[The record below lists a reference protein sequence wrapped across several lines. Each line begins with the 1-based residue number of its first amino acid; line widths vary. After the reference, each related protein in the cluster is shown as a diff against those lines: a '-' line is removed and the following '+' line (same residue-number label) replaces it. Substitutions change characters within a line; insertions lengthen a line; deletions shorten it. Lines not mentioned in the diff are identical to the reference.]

1 MMWWTLTI
9 LAGAIASPCE
19 KVGIAYGD
27 VAGIPNAGYTNDAD
41 GCQMTCGNDF
51 KCKSYT
57 WKENSSPMRGAC
69 WHFPSAEEA
78 QTMEPSAVS
87 GPKTCKSPATSAG
100 ATLGNIGDAASAGIN
115 EAVDSMNGEVKAAA
129 TAVSNAVPTVPPL
142 PSAEET
148 ATAISDA
155 LPTVPPVAATPATP
169 AEGEF
174 QLTTAAPKAGISA
187 HIADLKD
194 KIKKSFDVND
204 SFTANM
210 GGPGFWTS
218 LVLVVVAAFSLR
230 VGAHYFF
237 NDAQNAKREEKN
249 RKAKS
254 SAAEKQAKRDDEEE
268 AAKPPTSAITSAIA
282 AGQGAVQ
289 QMMMSGQLYQQPM
302 VVSQSQSPQYQVLSP
317 SGTAQ
322 PISYVVR

>member
-1 MMWWTLTI
+1 
-9 LAGAIASPCE
+9 
-19 KVGIAYGD
+19 
-27 VAGIPNAGYTNDAD
+27 
-41 GCQMTCGNDF
+41 
-51 KCKSYT
+51 
-57 WKENSSPMRGAC
+57 
-69 WHFPSAEEA
+69 
-78 QTMEPSAVS
+78 MEPSAVS
-87 GPKTCKSPATSAG
+87 GPKTCESAATSAG

-169 AEGEF
+169 AEAGEL
-174 QLTTAAPKAGISA
+174 QLTTAEPKAGITA
-187 HIADLKD
+187 HIADLHD
-194 KIKKSFDVND
+194 KIKKSFDVSD
-204 SFTANM
+204 GFANT

-218 LVLVVVAAFSLR
+218 LILVVVAAFSLR

-237 NDAQNAKREEKN
+237 NDAQNARREEKN

-268 AAKPPTSAITSAIA
+268 AAKPPISAIA

-289 QMMMSGQLYQQPM
+289 QMMMSGQLYQQPV